1 MKCLTAIVGFKR
13 FLKLIVAI
21 ILLAS
26 SLVSQAGLKAYLSY
40 STFSAPQTGPYIE
53 TYLTVIG
60 QSIIYKKNSKG
71 KFQGVVEVSLLFKQN
86 DSIKAA
92 QKYNLHSK
100 EIDDTTGASFE
111 NFIDQQRFAL
121 PNGTYDFEI
130 EINDKNRNTP
140 PYKWTEKVNINY
152 ISDKIIVSDI
162 ELLESYT
169 KSTTQSVLT
178 KSGYDLI
185 PYVSDFY
192 PDNFNRLAFYCE
204 IYNTKQ
210 VLGENE
216 RIVVNYSIRS
226 AETMATM
233 NDFGSFSTQKTEQV
247 NVLLGSFN
255 INNLPSGNYF
265 LSIEVKDKNN
275 LVLVSKK
282 RSFQRKNRNIRL
294 NMQDLT
300 AVNTLNSFVAG
311 MTSRDSL
318 IDNIKSLRPIATDA
332 EKAFIDE
339 NITRSK
345 SELLQQF
352 FLNFWKTRNE
362 SYPESEWKK
371 YFSEVKKVNA
381 NFSAINIKGY
391 DTDRGRVYLQYG
403 PPDSRITSDSEVGAY
418 PYEMWQ
424 YFKLK
429 SQTSRIFVFYNPDF
443 VSSNYKLL
451 HSDALGELNN
461 PNWRTMLH
469 KGDPQNSDPNFPST
483 DDYYGNRSNQNYL
496 NSK

>member
-1 MKCLTAIVGFKR
+1 MKCLTGIVGFKS
-13 FLKLIVAI
+13 FLKHTVVV
-21 ILLAS
+21 ILVTFSQVL
-26 SLVSQAGLKAYLSY
+26 QAGLKAYLSY

-60 QSIIYKKNSKG
+60 QSIIYKKNANG
-71 KFQGVVEVSLLFKQN
+71 KFQGIVEVSLVFKQN
-86 DSIKAA
+86 DSIKNAR
-92 QKYNLHSK
+92 KYNLHSK
-100 EIDDTTGASFE
+100 EVDDTTRSLE
-111 NFIDQQRFAL
+111 NFIDQQRFSL
-121 PNGTYDFEI
+121 PNGAYDFEI
-130 EINDKNRNTP
+130 EIKDKNRNAL
-140 PYKWTEKVNINY
+140 PYNWTEKISINY
-152 ISDKIIVSDI
+152 VTDKIVVSDI

-169 KSTTQSVLT
+169 KSATQSILT
-178 KSGYDLI
+178 KSGYDLV

-204 IYNTKQ
+204 IYNTKR
-210 VLGENE
+210 VLGESE
-216 RIVVNYSIRS
+216 RVVVNYYIQS
-226 AETMATM
+226 AETMAAM
-233 NDFGSFSTQKTEQV
+233 NDFGSFSTQKTESV
-247 NVLLGSFN
+247 NVLLSSF
-255 INNLPSGNYF
+255 IISNLPSGNYF
-265 LSIEVKDKNN
+265 LVVEVKDKNN
-275 LVLVSKK
+275 LVLASKK
-282 RSFQRKNRNIRL
+282 KAIQRMNKSIRL

-311 MTSRDSL
+311 MANKDSL

-339 NITRSK
+339 NISRSK
-345 SELLQQF
+345 PELLQQF

-362 SYPESEWKK
+362 AYPGSEWKK
-371 YFSEVKKVNA
+371 YYAEVRKVNA

-461 PNWRTMLH
+461 PNWQTMLH
-469 KGDPQNSDPNFPST
+469 KGNPQNSDPNFPST